1 MIIEKSLLGE
11 LLGIGLSSGAD
22 FAEVFAENTLQS
34 QMSLISGAVEEI
46 SDRRIYGM
54 GFRLLKGTKSVF
66 ASTSDMSRAGLV
78 RCARRAAEAMG
89 EIGEAQTVRLAE
101 RIFPDIHPVRI
112 VPSSVGRED
121 QASLLHRACDS
132 AKAYSGEIAQVQARL
147 LAVDRNI
154 LVANSEGLLTGD
166 RQVRTRLAVNA
177 VASGGAENQ
186 SGSSSPGA
194 RKGLELYEET
204 TPEETGR
211 EAARQAVTML
221 HAGYAP
227 AGNMPVVIANGFG
240 GVIFHEACGHSL
252 EATSVATGRSQ
263 FCGKLGEMVASPAVT
278 AVDDGT
284 EPNSWGSN
292 NIDDEAKQIISEM
305 IQSCIDWE
313 NEHEFELSAAMA
325 APQLG
330 YNRRI
335 IVVREDMSNKDNANF
350 IALINPEVIKTE
362 GKTLYDYE
370 GCLSV
375 PTIYGKVPRPAKA
388 RIKAVL
394 EDGTEVR
401 LKAQDFLARTLL
413 HEIDHLN
420 GILFIDHIKDQT
432 DAFYK
437 LDDKGD
443 LVPLDYDKYI
453 KDNKDLWP
461 DDED

>member
-1 MIIEKSLLGE
+1 
-11 LLGIGLSSGAD
+11 
-22 FAEVFAENTLQS
+22 
-34 QMSLISGAVEEI
+34 MSTPKTN
-46 SDRRIYGM
+46 
-54 GFRLLKGTKSVF
+54 LK
-66 ASTSDMSRAGLV
+66 
-78 RCARRAAEAMG
+78 
-89 EIGEAQTVRLAE
+89 
-101 RIFPDIHPVRI
+101 PVI
-112 VPSSVGRED
+112 
-121 QASLLHRACDS
+121 
-132 AKAYSGEIAQVQARL
+132 
-147 LAVDRNI
+147 
-154 LVANSEGLLTGD
+154 
-166 RQVRTRLAVNA
+166 
-177 VASGGAENQ
+177 
-186 SGSSSPGA
+186 
-194 RKGLELYEET
+194 T
-204 TPEETGR
+204 TPDPR
-211 EAARQAVTML
+211 LRQ
-221 HAGYAP
+221 
-227 AGNMPVVIANGFG
+227 
-240 GVIFHEACGHSL
+240 
-252 EATSVATGRSQ
+252 RSTKVNQ
-263 FCGKLGEMVASPAVT
+263 
-278 AVDDGT
+278 
-284 EPNSWGSN
+284 
-292 NIDDEAKQIISEM
+292 IDEEAKQIINEM
-305 IQSCIDWE
+305 IDSCIDWE
-313 NEHEFELSAAMA
+313 NHHEFELSAAMA

-335 IVVREDMSNKDNANF
+335 IVVREDMSNKDNAHF

-362 GKTLYDYE
+362 GKILYDYE

>member
-1 MIIEKSLLGE
+1 
-11 LLGIGLSSGAD
+11 
-22 FAEVFAENTLQS
+22 
-34 QMSLISGAVEEI
+34 MS
-46 SDRRIYGM
+46 
-54 GFRLLKGTKSVF
+54 KQKTTTK
-66 ASTSDMSRAGLV
+66 
-78 RCARRAAEAMG
+78 
-89 EIGEAQTVRLAE
+89 
-101 RIFPDIHPVRI
+101 PVI
-112 VPSSVGRED
+112 
-121 QASLLHRACDS
+121 
-132 AKAYSGEIAQVQARL
+132 
-147 LAVDRNI
+147 
-154 LVANSEGLLTGD
+154 
-166 RQVRTRLAVNA
+166 
-177 VASGGAENQ
+177 
-186 SGSSSPGA
+186 
-194 RKGLELYEET
+194 T
-204 TPEETGR
+204 TPDPR
-211 EAARQAVTML
+211 LRQKSTKV
-221 HAGYAP
+221 
-227 AGNMPVVIANGFG
+227 
-240 GVIFHEACGHSL
+240 
-252 EATSVATGRSQ
+252 
-263 FCGKLGEMVASPAVT
+263 
-278 AVDDGT
+278 
-284 EPNSWGSN
+284 N
-292 NIDDEAKQIISEM
+292 NIDDEAKYIISEM

-453 KDNKDLWP
+453 AIFLGHRTYPHSYPYLKHAPK
-461 DDED
+461 